1 MKGRA
6 LTTYQKQKTFQG
18 TPYCAGLPFVSARAM
33 LPEERA
39 QLTRWAWRLIAQGMG
54 AFAASVAGPVLM
66 IRYVVP
72 LITNSAIA
80 LYFAI
85 TMALALLFFPL
96 LTLLSNFSWLRR
108 GIDLFRDLR
117 QGSILECAGVL
128 VPQFPAVR
136 REEAKK
142 TPVAVEAAMFE
153 LANAR
158 TVDVT
163 QRMLLGREFLIPDA
177 AQTQTLS
184 VLPLSRRVWRANG
197 AALAPWIVAEWR
209 EAPKPSEIGEEQAL
223 ISRLSE
229 SQARRSLLPG
239 ERDELR
245 HAAWG
250 NWFWLA
256 LLLVIAVGLTIAGVL
271 VKPNGPWWLDVHYYF
286 AAIAAGGGAIKR
298 WKESAKMREDAETG
312 EVVTSADGRDELLP
326 ISRRLWMRDNRP
338 AEWRKRR

>member
-1 MKGRA
+1 
-6 LTTYQKQKTFQG
+6 
-18 TPYCAGLPFVSARAM
+18 
-33 LPEERA
+33 
-39 QLTRWAWRLIAQGMG
+39 
-54 AFAASVAGPVLM
+54 
-66 IRYVVP
+66 
-72 LITNSAIA
+72 
-80 LYFAI
+80 
-85 TMALALLFFPL
+85 
-96 LTLLSNFSWLRR
+96 
-108 GIDLFRDLR
+108 
-117 QGSILECAGVL
+117 GSILECAGVL

-163 QRMLLGREFLIPDA
+163 QRMLLGREFLIPDT
-177 AQTQTLS
+177 AQMQTLS
-184 VLPLSRRVWRANG
+184 VLPLSRRMWRANG
-197 AALAPWIVAEWR
+197 AALPPWIVAEWR

-245 HAAWG
+245 HAAWKH
-250 NWFWLA
+250 WFWPA
-256 LLLVIAVGLTIAGVL
+256 IFAAFATVMAVACAVMAIL
-271 VKPNGPWWLDVHYYF
+271 KPTGPWWNEAHIYL
-286 AAIAAGGGAIKR
+286 AAPTAIGVTVKQ
-298 WKESAKMREDAETG
+298 WKETAKMREDAEAG

-326 ISRRLWMRDNRP
+326 ISKRLWMRDNRP